1 MAWRV
6 VIGYDGSEA
15 AEDAVAFGLT
25 WCRSTG
31 DVPVV
36 ATVYP
41 EEHPLG
47 AGRVDAE
54 WAAYVRE
61 LGQETLDKA
70 QAAAGDAAIYRLVA
84 STSATRGLADLAEDV
99 DAAAVLVG
107 GGRKAE
113 GGRRRIGSVANRLL
127 YGATVPVCVV
137 PEAWQAPDSDLI
149 SKIGV
154 AFVDTKDGHEA
165 LRAAVRAASRIPARL
180 VLYSVVAR
188 STEHYSF
195 IAGRRDEQVF
205 YDAARAS
212 YTQALDYAVAGVP
225 PQLEPQAVLLEG
237 DVAERLAELGLDDLD
252 MLVCGSRGYGPIRRV
267 LLGGVSARLVRRSQL
282 PVMVVPRASAGSSA
296 TQD

>member
-1 MAWRV
+1 
-6 VIGYDGSEA
+6 
-15 AEDAVAFGLT
+15 
-25 WCRSTG
+25 
-31 DVPVV
+31 V

-70 QAAAGDAAIYRLVA
+70 QVAAGDAAIYRLVA
-84 STSATRGLADLAEDV
+84 STSAARGLADLAEDV

-107 GGRKAE
+107 GSRKDE

-137 PEAWQAPDSDLI
+137 PEAWQAPDRDLI

-154 AFVDTKDGHEA
+154 AFVDTKDGYEA

-225 PQLEPQAVLLEG
+225 TQLEPQAVLLEG
-237 DVAERLAELGLDDLD
+237 DVAERLAELALDDLD

>member
-6 VIGYDGSEA
+6 VIGYDGSDA
-15 AEDAVAFGLT
+15 GEDAVAFGLT

-84 STSATRGLADLAEDV
+84 STSAARGLADLAEDV
-99 DAAAVLVG
+99 DAAVVLVG
-107 GGRKAE
+107 GSRKD
-113 GGRRRIGSVANRLL
+113 RIGSVTNRLL

-137 PEAWQAPDSDLI
+137 PEAWQAPDGGVI

-154 AFVDTKDGHEA
+154 AFIDTKDGHEA

-180 VLYSVVAR
+180 VLYSVMAR
-188 STEHYSF
+188 STEHYSY

-212 YTQALDYAVAGVP
+212 YTQALDYAAAGVP
-225 PQLEPQAVLLEG
+225 PQLEPEAVVLEG
-237 DVAERLAELGLDDLD
+237 DVVERLAELGLDDVD

-267 LLGGVSARLVRRSQL
+267 LLGGVSARLVRRSRL
-282 PVMVVPRASAGSSA
+282 PVMVVPRASAGPSA
-296 TQD
+296 RERG